1 MPEEERRISP
11 AVAIIPVGLGLAA
24 VVGLAAMAWAAPPVF
39 TCPHCGA
46 TFATQEELNYH
57 IQTEHPEVPPVAE
70 FEVSDLV
77 ISPYEV
83 QIGYPVSISCL
94 VQNIGTETG
103 SKTIICE
110 VEGTIMEKTVTLGP
124 GESQVVSFE
133 VTPEVAKAYSVSLD
147 GLYGTFVATEIGVPA
162 YSVAL
167 EVSNMNPEVGEKI
180 SCWID
185 ITNIGT
191 APGTPIVSFYI
202 DGALAASRTLLPI
215 SPGETGQTYVGF
227 SLDTPGTHILRA
239 ETDTAFAEIAI
250 IVEEIAV
257 ADIKVENLVITPTD
271 PMVGEIVTISVT
283 ATNIGTATG
292 SKTIVC
298 TVT

>member
-1 MPEEERRISP
+1 MPEEKRISP
-11 AVAIIPVGLGLAA
+11 AVVIVGAGLAL
-24 VVGLAAMAWAAPPVF
+24 GGGAALLYALTVRAAPP
-39 TCPHCGA
+39 G
-46 TFATQEELNYH
+46 
-57 IQTEHPEVPPVAE
+57 AE
-70 FEVSDLV
+70 FEVSDLM
-77 ISPYEV
+77 ISPTEV
-83 QIGYPVSISCL
+83 QIGNPVEISCL
-94 VQNIGTETG
+94 VENIGTESG

-110 VEGTIMEKTVTLGP
+110 VEGTIMEKIVTLGP
-124 GESQVVSFE
+124 GESEVVSFE
-133 VTPEVAKAYSVSLD
+133 VTPEVAKAYSVSAD

-202 DGALAASRTLLPI
+202 DGALEATRTLPPI

-227 SLDTPGTHILRA
+227 SLDTLGTHILRVEA
-239 ETDTAFAEIAI
+239 DTASAEIVITVQEA
-250 IVEEIAV
+250 AV
-257 ADIKVENLVITPTD
+257 ADIKVENLVISPTD

-283 ATNIGTATG
+283 VTNYGTATG

-298 TVT
+298 TVS